1 MKIVIEDHPNGLI
14 SDVKL
19 IRIDGIGAGYC
30 GVSEGSPICFTSRQ
44 PQAVRALVKVEVE
57 KFIGGAVG
65 SVNEPPPQP
74 ETEELEENGEEETN
88 DED

>member
-30 GVSEGSPICFTSRQ
+30 GVSEGSPICFTGRQ
-44 PQAVRALVKVEVE
+44 SQAVRSLVKVEVE
-57 KFIGGAVG
+57 KFIGGSVG
-65 SVNEPPPQP
+65 SINEPPPQP
-74 ETEELEENGEEETN
+74 ELEELEGNDEEETN
-88 DED
+88 EQG